1 MKVHSAVGF
10 AETHRARAVS
20 AACGVALFAIMA
32 TGTGAEV
39 SAAAPSATPAPS
51 ELFGVHPVQEGRT
64 TLPGGHFNFALV
76 PGQRISDGIVVV
88 NFSSYALRFHV
99 YGADLLT
106 ATGGGLA
113 PAQPTATM
121 RQVGAWIAVSAP
133 VLMIAAHSQTTD
145 DFALTVPAAAAPGQH
160 LGAVVAAADIGV
172 TAQGNPIEARAALIA
187 VVTVPGAARPSARL
201 TSLFGSGTGP
211 RQFGFRITAS
221 NTGNVLLTYAGSVM
235 IDDANG
241 RQIAKLPLTPTNA
254 YIVPGGLMPLAATWK
269 EPAQPAAAYR
279 AQATVTVLANGVR
292 VGTLTSQSLAVLFP
306 SAVPLWLLAGLALAI
321 LVLIVLAAWIGS
333 RVMRRQHPKGVRRV
347 LGTRP
352 LV

>member
-1 MKVHSAVGF
+1 LKVHSPTGF
-10 AETHRARAVS
+10 AEKQRARAMP
-20 AACGVALFAIMA
+20 AACSLILIATMA
-32 TGTGAEV
+32 VGMAQEV
-39 SAAAPSATPAPS
+39 RAAAPSATPAPS
-51 ELFGVHPVQEGRT
+51 ELFGIHPVQEGRT

-88 NFSSYALRFHV
+88 NFSSHALRFHV

-106 ATGGGLA
+106 AIGGGLA
-113 PAQPTATM
+113 PAQPTATK
-121 RQVGAWIAVSAP
+121 REVGAWIAVSAP
-133 VLMIAAHSQTTD
+133 VLTIAAHSQTTD

-187 VVTVPGAARPSARL
+187 VVTVPGAAHPSARL
-201 TSLFGSGTGP
+201 TTLFGSGTGP

-241 RQIAKLPLTPTNA
+241 RPIAKLPLTPTNA
-254 YIVPGGLMPLAATWK
+254 YIVPGALLPLAATWK

-279 AQATVTVLANGVR
+279 AQATVTVLANGVP
-292 VGTLTSQSLAVLFP
+292 VGTLTSQSLPVLFP
-306 SAVPLWLLAGLALAI
+306 SAVPLWLLAGLALVI
-321 LVLIVLAAWIGS
+321 LVLIALAAWAT
-333 RVMRRQHPKGVRRV
+333 RRLVRGQRPKHVRRE
-347 LGTRP
+347 LGTAR
-352 LV
+352 VG